1 MVREFGSFTLGL
13 VTVMSAYG
21 IGTLVL
27 LAILAFL
34 AIAVALLI
42 RLLS

>member
-21 IGTLVL
+21 IGTL
-27 LAILAFL
+27 ILL